1 MTNER
6 PLSIIKL
13 FFRLRFAQSTNMD
26 MVGDW
31 VVLLSRTYYINGNLI
46 DYSGKSLQIV
56 LAAFSPLCMAS
67 VLLVI
72 LKSSII

>member
-13 FFRLRFAQSTNMD
+13 FFRLRFAQSTEMD

-31 VVLLSRTYYINGNLI
+31 VVLLSKIQNILNGILHITPNNL
-46 DYSGKSLQIV
+46 YRSLWRDS
-56 LAAFSPLCMAS
+56 LADVWF
-67 VLLVI
+67 
-72 LKSSII
+72 

>member
-13 FFRLRFAQSTNMD
+13 FFRLRFAQSTEMD

-31 VVLLSRTYYINGNLI
+31 VVLLSRVYYIIYNTVY
-46 DYSGKSLQIV
+46 YSEQSLQIA
-56 LAAFSPLCMAS
+56 LAAFSP
-67 VLLVI
+67 
-72 LKSSII
+72 